1 MTSAPITAA
10 KTAADT
16 TALTGPPIT
25 KVRAA
30 FVLMLGALTAIG
42 PLTIDLYLAAFP
54 AITTDLATTQGA
66 VQLTIAATLAGL
78 AIGQLVIGSVSDA
91 VGRRRPLIVSLA
103 VYVVLSGAIVFAQSV
118 TVLALL
124 RFGQGLSAAAG
135 MVLSMAIVRDSF
147 HGTQVG
153 KVIAR
158 LMLVVG
164 VAPILAPVLG
174 AQLLLLG
181 SWRMMFVVL
190 AVFGL
195 ILLALAVFVVPES
208 LPVERRRSGGVT
220 AALRSYGS
228 LIRDFSFLGLALLSG
243 LYMSALFTYVS
254 GATFVFQEQYGLSAQ
269 QFALVFTSGA
279 VAVTVGSQVNGAL
292 IGRLDPAT
300 ILRVA
305 VVSGVVLSA
314 AMVAASL
321 LDLGM
326 GTLIVLIVLTL
337 LTAGFVMPSV
347 PTIALQANPHRA
359 GSAAALLGALQ
370 FGMGAAISPL
380 SGAFGRTTALSMSV
394 VMFGS
399 IVGAAVLLVL
409 LRRTLRPQAAADR
422 VLARSGS

>member
-1 MTSAPITAA
+1 M
-10 KTAADT
+10 
-16 TALTGPPIT
+16 T
-25 KVRAA
+25 KVRGA
-30 FVLMLGALTAIG
+30 FVLLLGALTAIG

-78 AIGQLVIGSVSDA
+78 AIGQLVIGSLSDA
-91 VGRRRPLIVSLA
+91 LGRRRPLIVSLA
-103 VYVVLSGAIVFAQSV
+103 LYVAFSVAIVFAPSV
-118 TVLALL
+118 SVLAVL
-124 RFGQGLSAAAG
+124 RFGQGLTAAAG

-164 VAPILAPVLG
+164 VAPILAPVIG

-190 AVFGL
+190 AGFGL
-195 ILLALAVFVVPES
+195 VLLALAIFVVPES
-208 LPVERRRSGGVT
+208 LPVERRRSGGLG

-228 LIRDFSFLGLALLSG
+228 LITDFSFLGLALLSG
-243 LYMSALFTYVS
+243 LYMAALFTYVS

-279 VAVTVGSQVNGAL
+279 IAVTAGSQINGAL
-292 IGRLDPAT
+292 IGRVHPAT

-305 VVSGVVLSA
+305 VLSGVVLAA
-314 AMVAASL
+314 AMVASSL

-326 GTLIVLIVLTL
+326 VALIVLLVLTL

-370 FGMGAAISPL
+370 FGLGAAISPL
-380 SGAFGRTTALSMSV
+380 SGAFGPTTALSMTV

-399 IVGAAVLLVL
+399 IVAAAVLLFL
-409 LRRTLRPQAAADR
+409 LRRTLTPQPATEK
-422 VLARSGS
+422 VLARSGQ